1 MSSSRKAFG
10 GLFWTI
16 SANMLNAAYGL
27 VCTPILLR
35 HFGKEEFGLIGL
47 ATQVNFW
54 LVLLDFGLAN
64 GNIRFFSQWI
74 VKKQYDRVSKLFQSS
89 LLFYGIIG
97 IINAV
102 ILAVFVILSQSL
114 WHLNA
119 ENTVIM
125 HHLFYILIGS
135 AFIGWIDSLFDQFLK
150 ANEIIG
156 WEERLM
162 IFVKMLQILALYL
175 TVTLGFSV
183 TMYFLLSTLAYMFI
197 FPITIVKIRRL
208 DYKVSFMPKY
218 HAHIFKHVF
227 PYSLNVFV
235 ITIFQFSATN
245 VRPLLLSFRAG
256 VSPFADYRIISAFAV
271 TIMALSTNFVGVLLP
286 MATRAVTLGNAE
298 NRSKIAYDATKYLT
312 IFLSVIVFG
321 FVLISKDVLCLYVGD
336 KYAYLDIWLKLWI
349 LTMLFSH
356 NSAISSLVFAENKL
370 RPVAII
376 SAFSCI
382 TSLALAWFLVPRFQV
397 GGVILSYLY
406 YCISQISFY
415 YSYYY
420 PRILKLDV
428 RRILSRSFFTPA
440 FGLFACAATVYLLV
454 PLLDLHSRIA
464 RILVTGS
471 FFTVIA
477 FFVIFFVLLSF
488 EDKKFIRK
496 LLTRRKAAEVQA

>member
-27 VCTPILLR
+27 VCTPVLLK
-35 HFGKEEFGLIGL
+35 HFGKVEFGLIGL

-54 LVLLDFGLAN
+54 LVLLDFGLSS
-64 GNIRFFSQWI
+64 GNIKYFSQWI
-74 VKKQYDRVSKLFQSS
+74 AKRQFDRVSKLFQSS
-89 LLFYGIIG
+89 LLFYGLIG
-97 IINAV
+97 IVNAI
-102 ILAVFVILSQSL
+102 ILCVFLFLSQSL

-119 ENTVIM
+119 EQALIM
-125 HHLFYILIGS
+125 HRLFYILIVS

-175 TVTLGFSV
+175 TIKLSLNVAT
-183 TMYFLLSTLAYMFI
+183 YFLLSTLAYMFI
-197 FPITIVKIRRL
+197 FPITIIKIRRL
-208 DYKVSFMPKY
+208 TYRVSFVPKFY
-218 HAHIFKHVF
+218 KPIFKHVF

-245 VRPLLLSFRAG
+245 LRPLLLSFRAG
-256 VSPFADYRIISAFAV
+256 VSPFADYRIINAFAV

-286 MATRAVTLGNAE
+286 MATRAVTLGNTE
-298 NRSKIAYDATKYLT
+298 NRNKIAYDATKYLT

-336 KYAYLDIWLKLWI
+336 KYAYLDIWLKIWI

-370 RPVAII
+370 RPVAYI

-382 TSLALAWFLVPRFQV
+382 TSLILAWFLIPHFQV
-397 GGVILSYLY
+397 GAIILSYLY
-406 YCISQISFY
+406 YCISQITFY
-415 YSYYY
+415 YTYYY
-420 PRILKLDV
+420 PQILQLDVKRILA
-428 RRILSRSFFTPA
+428 RSFFTPA
-440 FGLFACAATVYLLV
+440 FGIGLCALIIYCVIPFINT
-454 PLLDLHSRIA
+454 DTRIW
-464 RILVTGS
+464 RIVTTGS
-471 FFTVIA
+471 MFSMVA
-477 FFVIFFVLLSF
+477 FIVIFFVLLSS
-488 EDKKFIRK
+488 EDKKFIKK
-496 LLTRRKAAEVQA
+496 LLLRRKAVEA